1 VILGSRRVDTP
12 LLRFNENMMEV
23 SSAYTRG
30 RWGRV
35 IDVSTF
41 HRHNYQLIDFSG
53 RTRSRIKKGFL
64 AHLKCGLLILPPTNE
79 EVIVIG
85 S

>member
-1 VILGSRRVDTP
+1 L
-12 LLRFNENMMEV
+12 
-23 SSAYTRG
+23 
-30 RWGRV
+30 GRV

-41 HRHNYQLIDFSG
+41 HRLSYQLIDFSG
-53 RTRSRIKKGFL
+53 RTRSKTKKGYL
-64 AHLKCGLLILPPTNE
+64 KHLKCGLLILPPTNE